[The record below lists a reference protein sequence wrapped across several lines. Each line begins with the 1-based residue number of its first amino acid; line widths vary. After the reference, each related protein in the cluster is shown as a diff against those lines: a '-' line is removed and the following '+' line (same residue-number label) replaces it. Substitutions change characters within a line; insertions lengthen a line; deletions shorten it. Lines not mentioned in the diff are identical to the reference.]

1 MAGRVRSAVDVKPHW
16 FTVEDIALE
25 VSRRHGLPIGVCRRL
40 VEMEFRDLVDTGV
53 AVIRSHVTDQ
63 DRELFLDHIAETI
76 AHP

>member
-1 MAGRVRSAVDVKPHW
+1 MTRYSTEG
-16 FTVEDIALE
+16 IAQE
-25 VSRRHGLPIGVCRRL
+25 VHHLHGLPVGVARRL
-40 VEMEFRDLVDTGV
+40 VELEYRDLVDTGV